1 MKKTILDGNDFFK
14 LFSYGASEVI
24 SNRDKLNKINVF
36 PVADGDTG
44 NNLVFTLNSVL
55 DYAQVKDSVYETL
68 KSMAE
73 ASLSGARGNS
83 GVIFAQ
89 YIAGLASETKGKASI
104 MLHDFANASK
114 NSAYGLYNA
123 LSNPVEG
130 TMLTVIKDWSNY
142 IVDNHKNYDSF
153 DDLFEESV
161 GYASK
166 SLDNTK
172 EQLEILKK
180 NDVVD
185 SGAKGFVLF
194 LEGALRYLRGEVLP
208 EIKRFSL
215 SDLSASHDSLIHE
228 ESSYRYCTECIIK
241 GNLPKNLIDKY
252 MIHQIPLN
260 ITVGEDSYLDKVSIS
275 SEDFYEYMKSSPIY
289 PNSSLPNEIQ
299 IKEKLEFLSQNY
311 ENIIIIN
318 VSSKLS
324 GTHSAMLK
332 ASKELSDS
340 GYPIKVIDSK
350 LNSAAQGLLVLHAA
364 KMADSGST
372 MEEII
377 DYLNYKIPKSEIY
390 VALNTFRNALN
401 SGRLPKIVGK
411 IGIFFR
417 LRPII
422 SIDREGNGSAFSVA
436 FSKTTLINKIL
447 KLVNQKNQQ
456 SKISSYCIVHSGDLD
471 TANSFAKEVTNILG
485 YEPEY
490 ICEISSVTALH
501 AVEKAVAIGF
511 IR

>member
-55 DYAQVKDSVYETL
+55 DYAEVKDSVYETL

-241 GNLPKNLIDKY
+241 GFR
-252 MIHQIPLN
+252 
-260 ITVGEDSYLDKVSIS
+260 GVS
-275 SEDFYEYMKSSPIY
+275 
-289 PNSSLPNEIQ
+289 N
-299 IKEKLEFLSQNY
+299 
-311 ENIIIIN
+311 
-318 VSSKLS
+318 
-324 GTHSAMLK
+324 
-332 ASKELSDS
+332 
-340 GYPIKVIDSK
+340 
-350 LNSAAQGLLVLHAA
+350 
-364 KMADSGST
+364 
-372 MEEII
+372 
-377 DYLNYKIPKSEIY
+377 
-390 VALNTFRNALN
+390 
-401 SGRLPKIVGK
+401 RLFK
-411 IGIFFR
+411 
-417 LRPII
+417 
-422 SIDREGNGSAFSVA
+422 
-436 FSKTTLINKIL
+436 
-447 KLVNQKNQQ
+447 
-456 SKISSYCIVHSGDLD
+456 
-471 TANSFAKEVTNILG
+471 
-485 YEPEY
+485 
-490 ICEISSVTALH
+490 
-501 AVEKAVAIGF
+501 
-511 IR
+511 